1 MITIK
6 GSSSITRLEFH
17 ISFKVKYCHRVFDIP
32 EIKRRCEQIFYSVSQ
47 KYKFLIKEIGFDGD
61 HVHMIILTKITQSL
75 DQVSKWLKG
84 TSGYKIL
91 KEFPIIKKTYFWG
104 SGLWSP
110 VIYADAVGASGQ
122 NPERLH
128 SYVKNQGKR

>member
-91 KEFPIIKKTYFWG
+91 KNF
-104 SGLWSP
+104 
-110 VIYADAVGASGQ
+110 Q
-122 NPERLH
+122 
-128 SYVKNQGKR
+128 